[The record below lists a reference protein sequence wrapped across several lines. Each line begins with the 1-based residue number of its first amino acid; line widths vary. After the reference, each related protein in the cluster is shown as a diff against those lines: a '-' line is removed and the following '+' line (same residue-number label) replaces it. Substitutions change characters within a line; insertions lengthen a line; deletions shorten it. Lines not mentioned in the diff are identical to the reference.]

1 MRQVRDLTTRF
12 GIFALAAV
20 LMLAM
25 FPTMVSAQSPPPP
38 PDWSVSLAG
47 RVWVATGYSNWNFTS
62 GGIDPATDLR
72 WRGVDGIVGEVAA
85 DVTWKRLVWMLSVGG
100 TKLDDGTLL
109 DEEFAKSDRQ
119 ARFSYTRSSVDE
131 GKIFYVNNDIGARV
145 ARWQSAVFGGPASGG
160 GYVDA
165 FVGYQYW
172 REEYVAFGVQGS
184 LFLPGLT
191 VNQAE
196 PSSTRALTHQYTRH
210 SVRIGARAQVPLV
223 GGLSLKALAAF
234 SPWTHTEHEAEQ
246 HLQTDIRAPTISRA
260 NGGFGAQAELGL
272 AYAVWRGLSA
282 EAGFRY
288 WYFDSGSGDVTT
300 TSTNGIVTRDKLNE
314 AITERYGPYVGL
326 SWRF

>member
-1 MRQVRDLTTRF
+1 MRVP
-12 GIFALAAV
+12 IFALSVV

-25 FPTMVSAQSPPPP
+25 APSGVSAQPPASP
-38 PDWSVSLAG
+38 PDWTISLAG
-47 RVWVATGYSNWNFTS
+47 RVWVTSGWSNWNFTS
-62 GGIDPATDLR
+62 AGVDPASDLR
-72 WRGVDGIVGEVAA
+72 WRGVDGVIGEVAA
-85 DVTWKRLVWMLSVGG
+85 DVVWKRFVWMLSVGG
-100 TKLDDGTLL
+100 TKLDEGVLI

-119 ARFSYTRSSVDE
+119 GRFSLTRSPVDE
-131 GKIFYVNNDIGARV
+131 GHVFYVSNDVGARV
-145 ARWQSAVFGGPASGG
+145 ARWPTALFGGSAPPAAG

-196 PSSTRALTHQYTRH
+196 PSSTRVLTHQYTRH
-210 SVRIGARAQVPLV
+210 SVRVGARTQVPLV

-234 SPWTHTEHEAEQ
+234 SPWTHIDHDAEQ
-246 HLQTDIRAPTISRA
+246 RLQTDIKPPTRSRA
-260 NGGFGAQAELGL
+260 NGGFGAQVEAGL
-272 AYAVWRGLSA
+272 ACAVWGGLSA

-288 WYFDSGSGDVTT
+288 WRFDSGSGEVTT
-300 TSTNGIVTRDKLNE
+300 TSTTGAVSRDKLNE
-314 AITERYGPYVGL
+314 AITERYGPYVGA